1 MKTNDS
7 TLAYFLNQLT
17 AFDKRLHEPLYSVTW
32 GRDINLRSGITMANE
47 SSTFLRSNFAA
58 VGTTNVSGMPF
69 ITSNTTAMP
78 GITIDGEPVTTPIRL
93 LGYKLAWTS
102 VELERS
108 QLTGQ
113 PIDKAKFDAMQS
125 MYQMGIDRMVYVG
138 REQDYGLANSPLV
151 TVGTVATGT
160 GGGTAWAGK
169 TPDEILADVN
179 TLITGA
185 WQASGYA
192 VCPEKLLLPPENFA
206 YISTQKVSD
215 AGSVSILT
223 YLEDN
228 SISLRT
234 NGRKL
239 EIVPVKWLS
248 QLGAGNT
255 GRMVAYTNRENFV
268 RFPMVPIRRE
278 APYFQDIMFVSPYIW
293 AMGGVE
299 FVYPETVRYADG
311 I

>member
-248 QLGAGNT
+248 QRGAGNT

-278 APYFQDIMFVSPYIW
+278 TPYFQDIMFVSPYIW

>member
-58 VGTTNVSGMPF
+58 VGTTNVSGMSF

-248 QLGAGNT
+248 QRGAGNT
-255 GRMVAYTNRENFV
+255 GRMVAYTNREDFV

-278 APYFQDIMFVSPYIW
+278 TPYFQDIMFVSPYIW

>member
-1 MKTNDS
+1 
-7 TLAYFLNQLT
+7 
-17 AFDKRLHEPLYSVTW
+17 V
-32 GRDINLRSGITMANE
+32 
-47 SSTFLRSNFAA
+47 
-58 VGTTNVSGMPF
+58 
-69 ITSNTTAMP
+69 
-78 GITIDGEPVTTPIRL
+78 
-93 LGYKLAWTS
+93 YK
-102 VELERS
+102 
-108 QLTGQ
+108 G
-113 PIDKAKFDAMQS
+113 
-125 MYQMGIDRMVYVG
+125 GG
-138 REQDYGLANSPLV
+138 GLQGLVNSPLV
-151 TVGTVATGT
+151 TVGTVATGA

-169 TPDEILADVN
+169 TPEEILADVN

-248 QLGAGNT
+248 QRGAGNT

-278 APYFQDIMFVSPYIW
+278 TPYFQDIMFVSPYIW

>member
-17 AFDKRLHEPLYSVTW
+17 ALDKRLHEPLYSVTW

-58 VGTTNVSGMPF
+58 VGTTNVAGMPF

-125 MYQMGIDRMVYVG
+125 LYQMGIDRMVYVG

-248 QLGAGNT
+248 QRGAGNT
-255 GRMVAYTNRENFV
+255 GRMVAYTNREDFV
-268 RFPMVPIRRE
+268 RFPMVPIRLE
-278 APYFQDIMFVSPYIW
+278 TPYFQDIMFVSPYIW

>member
-248 QLGAGNT
+248 QRGAGNT
-255 GRMVAYTNRENFV
+255 GRMVAYTNREDFV

-278 APYFQDIMFVSPYIW
+278 TPYFQDIMFVSPYIW

>member
-17 AFDKRLHEPLYSVTW
+17 ALDKRLHEPLYSVTW

-58 VGTTNVSGMPF
+58 VGTTNVAGMPF

-125 MYQMGIDRMVYVG
+125 LYQMGIDRMVYVG

-248 QLGAGNT
+248 QRGAGNT

-278 APYFQDIMFVSPYIW
+278 TPYFQDIMFVSPYLW

>member
-17 AFDKRLHEPLYSVTW
+17 ALDKRLHEPLYSVTW

-58 VGTTNVSGMPF
+58 VGTTNVAGMPF

-125 MYQMGIDRMVYVG
+125 LYQMGIDRMVYVG

-248 QLGAGNT
+248 QRGAGNT

-278 APYFQDIMFVSPYIW
+278 TPYFQDIMFVSPYIW

>member
-17 AFDKRLHEPLYSVTW
+17 ALDTRLHEPLYSVTW
-32 GRDINLRSGITMANE
+32 GRDINLRSGISMANE
-47 SSTFLRSNFAA
+47 SSTFIRTNFAS
-58 VGTTNVSGMPF
+58 VGTQSATSLPF
-69 ITSNTTAMP
+69 ITANTTAMP
-78 GITIDGEPVTTPIRL
+78 GITIDGEPVTTPMNL

-125 MYQMGIDRMVYVG
+125 MYQKAIDKQVYVG
-138 REQDYGLANSPLV
+138 AGGAEGLINSSLI
-151 TVGTVATGT
+151 TVGTVATGA

-169 TPDEILADVN
+169 KPEEILADVN

-248 QLGAGNT
+248 QRGAGNT
-255 GRMVAYTNRENFV
+255 GRMVAYTNSENFA

-278 APYFQDIMFVSPYIW
+278 TPYFQDIMFVSPYIW

>member
-17 AFDKRLHEPLYSVTW
+17 ALDTRLHEPLYSVTW

-47 SSTFLRSNFAA
+47 SSTFIRSNFAS
-58 VGTTNVSGMPF
+58 VGTQASTGLPF
-69 ITSNTTAMP
+69 ITSNTTAIP
-78 GITIDGEPVTTPIRL
+78 GITIDGEPVTTPMNL

-125 MYQMGIDRMVYVG
+125 MYQMAIDRQVYISG
-138 REQDYGLANSPLV
+138 GEGLLNSSLI
-151 TVGTVATGT
+151 TVGTVATGA
-160 GGGTAWAGK
+160 GGGTAWTGK
-169 TPDEILADVN
+169 KPEEILADVN

-248 QLGAGNT
+248 QRGAGNT

-278 APYFQDIMFVSPYIW
+278 TPYFQDIMFVSPYIW

>member
-17 AFDKRLHEPLYSVTW
+17 ALDTRLHEPLYSVTW
-32 GRDINLRSGITMANE
+32 GRDINLRSGISMANE
-47 SSTFLRSNFAA
+47 SSTFIRSNFAS
-58 VGTTNVSGMPF
+58 VGTQSATSRPY
-69 ITSNTTAMP
+69 ITSNTTAIP
-78 GITIDGEPVTTPIRL
+78 GITIDGEPVTTPMNL

-125 MYQMGIDRMVYVG
+125 MYQMNVDGQVYTG
-138 REQDYGLANSPLV
+138 GGGHEGLVNSSLI
-151 TVGTVATGT
+151 TVGTVATGS

-169 TPDEILADVN
+169 KPEEILADVN

-192 VCPEKLLLPPENFA
+192 ACPEKLLLPPENFA

-248 QLGAGNT
+248 QRGAGNT

-278 APYFQDIMFVSPYIW
+278 TPYFQDIMFVSPYIW

>member
-138 REQDYGLANSPLV
+138 REQDYGLANSPLI
-151 TVGTVATGT
+151 TVGTVATGS

-169 TPDEILADVN
+169 KPEEILADVN

-248 QLGAGNT
+248 QRGAGNT
-255 GRMVAYTNRENFV
+255 GRMVAYTNREDFV

-278 APYFQDIMFVSPYIW
+278 TPYFQDIMFVSPYIW

-299 FVYPETVRYADG
+299 FVYPETVRYA
-311 I
+311 

>member
-17 AFDKRLHEPLYSVTW
+17 ALDTRLHEPLYSVTW
-32 GRDINLRSGITMANE
+32 GRDINLRSGVTMANE
-47 SSTFLRSNFAA
+47 SSTFIRSNFAS
-58 VGTTNVSGMPF
+58 VGTQAAAAAPF

-78 GITIDGEPVTTPIRL
+78 GINIDGEPVTTPMKL

-125 MYQMGIDRMVYVG
+125 MYQMAIDRQVYIAG
-138 REQDYGLANSPLV
+138 GEGLLNSSLI
-151 TVGTVATGT
+151 TVGTVATGA
-160 GGGTAWAGK
+160 GGGTAWTGK
-169 TPDEILADVN
+169 KPDEILADVN

-248 QLGAGNT
+248 QRGTGNT

-278 APYFQDIMFVSPYIW
+278 TPYFQDIMFVSPYIW

>member
-17 AFDKRLHEPLYSVTW
+17 ALDKRLHEPLYSVTW

-58 VGTTNVSGMPF
+58 VGTTNVAGMPF

-125 MYQMGIDRMVYVG
+125 LYQMGIDRMVYVG

-248 QLGAGNT
+248 QRGAGNT
-255 GRMVAYTNRENFV
+255 GRMVAYTNREDFV

-278 APYFQDIMFVSPYIW
+278 TPYFQDIMFVSPYIW